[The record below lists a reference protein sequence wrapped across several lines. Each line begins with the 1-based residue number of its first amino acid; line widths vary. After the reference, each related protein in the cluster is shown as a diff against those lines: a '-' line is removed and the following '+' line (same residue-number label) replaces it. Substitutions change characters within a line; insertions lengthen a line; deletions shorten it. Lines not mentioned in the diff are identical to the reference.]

1 MSYWNYKLNI
11 LIATIFIFSGAL
23 TASAESPKNELGTA
37 KNMSTLT
44 WAEVLEQ
51 NPDPKIVTN
60 ADLFSRIIETNL
72 PWRVKDKQ
80 TGIEML
86 LVPPGEFMMGANSED
101 IEALWV
107 EKPTHKIKISRA
119 YYLGKTEVTQEQWVR
134 IMEDNPSKFR
144 SKTESSFRSPKVD
157 LGKNNQ
163 QHEDFEFNYN
173 LACILHATG
182 QIEQAISAYQ
192 NAIQSDPLQPE
203 PYKQLIDLLTVL
215 GQIDQAEA
223 CNQQFIKF
231 IPPEE
236 NTAELKK
243 LAQAQAEKGIADSAA
258 KVQYQLDQLPIDTV
272 TWEDTQRFCRNTG
285 LRLPTEAEW
294 EYACRA
300 GTTAPRTGDLDQAAW
315 FVRNSKG
322 HTHQVATK
330 EPNALG
336 FHDMI
341 GNVFEWCSDWFSE
354 THYKDAM
361 YTRVNP
367 SGSDSG
373 EHRVLRGGS
382 WYSLTTLCRTSDR
395 LMDGAPTNSI
405 HDHGFRVARS
415 ITK

>member
-1 MSYWNYKLNI
+1 MNYKFKFV
-11 LIATIFIFSGAL
+11 IAVIFIFSGLNTVRAV
-23 TASAESPKNELGTA
+23 SPKDEPGVD
-37 KNMSTLT
+37 KSESSLT
-44 WAEVLEQ
+44 WADVLEQ

-60 ADLFSRIIETNL
+60 ADLFNRIIKTNL

-86 LVPPGEFMMGANSED
+86 LVPPGSFMMGANSED

-107 EKPTHKIKISRA
+107 EKPTHKIKFSRA

-134 IMEDNPSKFR
+134 IMENNPSKFR
-144 SKTESSFRSPKVD
+144 SKIESAFRSPNAD
-157 LGKNNQ
+157 LGKNKK
-163 QHEDFEFNYN
+163 QHEDFELNYS
-173 LACILHATG
+173 LACILHSTG
-182 QIEQAISAYQ
+182 QIEQAISAYKI
-192 NAIQSDPLQPE
+192 AIQSDPLQPE

-215 GQIDQAEA
+215 GQLDEAETF
-223 CNQQFIKF
+223 NKQFIKF

-243 LAQAQAEKGIADSAA
+243 LAQAQVEKGIADSAA

-300 GTTAPRTGDLDQAAW
+300 GTTAPRTGDLNQAAW
-315 FVRNSKG
+315 FVRNSNG
-322 HTHQVATK
+322 HTHQVGTK

-341 GNVFEWCSDWFSE
+341 GNVFEWCSDWYGE
-354 THYKDAM
+354 TYGADSQF
-361 YTRVNP
+361 TGINP
-367 SGSDSG
+367 SGSDIG

-382 WYSLTTLCRTSDR
+382 WYSLTTLCRASDR
-395 LMDGAPTNSI
+395 LVDGAPTNSI

-415 ITK
+415 ITN